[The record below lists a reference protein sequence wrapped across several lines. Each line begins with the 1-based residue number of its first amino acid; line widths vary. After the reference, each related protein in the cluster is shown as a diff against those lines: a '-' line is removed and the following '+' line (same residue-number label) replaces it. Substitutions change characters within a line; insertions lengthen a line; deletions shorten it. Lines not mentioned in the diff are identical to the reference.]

1 MDFTFFPVKT
11 STYIGYIDR
20 LYFNTLSSTTISYF
34 QWGAYKWVKIYNT
47 KHDRNIVSTQNKN
60 QNAKTSYVVKHL
72 ATMYRLYRV
81 WTDWK
86 FQIYIASLW
95 DTKPMISNIQ
105 NWNLVCSG
113 YRDTANLEPCHY
125 YLHDITRRQKI
136 EINEPASTPRLF
148 QNCFEG
154 AYKEDCSN
162 HHCSRSTFCLFV
174 RFGSAKQSKLLKL

>member
-1 MDFTFFPVKT
+1 MDFTFFPVET

-72 ATMYRLYRV
+72 TTIYRLYRV

-105 NWNLVCSG
+105 NWNLVSSAWISG
-113 YRDTANLEPCHY
+113 YCKSWAMSL
-125 YLHDITRRQKI
+125 L
-136 EINEPASTPRLF
+136 STWHNKKTKDRNKRAGF
-148 QNCFEG
+148 N
-154 AYKEDCSN
+154 S
-162 HHCSRSTFCLFV
+162 SFV
-174 RFGSAKQSKLLKL
+174 SKLFWGSL